1 MARPRR
7 TRPDSKDIPMTRT
20 LTLIAAALLAGSP
33 LATSAHAH
41 GTTAGALEI
50 IHPAIPA
57 PSPAAKSAAGYLAI
71 SNDGAESDRLLAVEG
86 EFADKIMLHTTEF
99 SADGVARMM
108 HLEAI
113 EIPAGETVVLEPGGM
128 HVMLMGLTAPL
139 AEGGTVPATLVFE
152 RAGRVEVEFSV
163 DPAAA
168 AADHSGH

>member
-1 MARPRR
+1 MKRAL
-7 TRPDSKDIPMTRT
+7 S
-20 LTLIAAALLAGSP
+20 LLAAALLAG
-33 LATSAHAH
+33 TSAFAH
-41 GTTAGALEI
+41 GITAGDLEI

-71 SNDGAESDRLLAVEG
+71 SNGGTAPDRLLAVEG
-86 EFADKIMLHTTEF
+86 AFADKIMLHTTEF

-113 EIPAGETVVLEPGGM
+113 EIPAGDTVVLEPGGM
-128 HVMLMGLTAPL
+128 HVMLMGLTGPL
-139 AEGGTVPATLVFE
+139 AEGDHLPATLVFE

-168 AADHSGH
+168 GEAEDHSGH